1 MWIEDAIPPQPIV
14 TVEKLT
20 HVYHSGTSLERVAL
34 EEISFEICEG
44 ECLAIVGET
53 GSGKTTLVQH
63 LNGLLKPDPG
73 PRPG

>member
-1 MWIEDAIPPQPIV
+1 MRTDLSQPIV
-14 TVEKLT
+14 TVENLT
-20 HVYHSGTSLERVAL
+20 HVYHSGTSLERIAL
-34 EEISFEICEG
+34 EGVSLEIGEG

-73 PRPG
+73 PCPG